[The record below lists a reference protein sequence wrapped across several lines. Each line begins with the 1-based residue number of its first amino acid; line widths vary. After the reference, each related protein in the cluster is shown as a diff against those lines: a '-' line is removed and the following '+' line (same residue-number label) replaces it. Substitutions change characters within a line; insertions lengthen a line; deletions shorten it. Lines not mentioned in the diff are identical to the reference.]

1 MNIIKF
7 FNCFEFNDNLFFNKY
22 IDNIFTYDFFL
33 IKNLY
38 VFRGFA
44 SSCNN
49 IGGVAS
55 SFQ

>member
-38 VFRGFA
+38 VFREFA
-44 SSCNN
+44 SSCND